1 VSEQQ
6 TDEKFLSRWSR
17 LKRETAD
24 VPAPAPAAEDKP
36 AALEEQP
43 LQLPPVESL
52 TKDSDYSVFFQPK
65 VDESLRRAAL
75 KKLFTDPH
83 FNVIDGLDTYIDD
96 YSITEPVTAEMLAGM
111 RSAQKIFQWAR
122 GETDEEAAKKEAE
135 AKELAAKEQGALL
148 QQTEDV
154 TASAASIVEPQSTIA
169 TPTEEAN
176 LSAPSFRRRPESST

>member
-1 VSEQQ
+1 MSEQQ

-17 LKRETAD
+17 VKRETAD
-24 VPAPAPAAEDKP
+24 VPAPAPAVEDKP
-36 AALEEQP
+36 AALDELP
-43 LQLPPVESL
+43 PQLPPVESL

-83 FNVIDGLDTYIDD
+83 FNVMDGLDTYIDD

-135 AKELAAKEQGALL
+135 AEQLAAQEQGALP
-148 QQTEDV
+148 
-154 TASAASIVEPQSTIA
+154 TATSDAMAPAPPVNDDQVKNAVVPDDASST
-169 TPTEEAN
+169 T
-176 LSAPSFRRRPESST
+176 PSFRPAPE